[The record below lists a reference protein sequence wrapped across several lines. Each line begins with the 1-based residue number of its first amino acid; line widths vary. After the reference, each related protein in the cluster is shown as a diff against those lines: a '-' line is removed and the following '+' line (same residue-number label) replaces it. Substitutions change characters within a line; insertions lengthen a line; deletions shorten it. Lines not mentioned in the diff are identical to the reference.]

1 MREKQSVLLDV
12 MGTGQQKGESK
23 AKKYVRIAMGL
34 IFMVLFAILI
44 VAAAMNKFGS

>member
-1 MREKQSVLLDV
+1 MREERSVSQDV
-12 MGTGQQKGESK
+12 IGTGQQKEESK
-23 AKKYVRIAMGL
+23 AKKYVRIAFGL